1 MTENQKDGIV
11 NNRPQFLDVSDLQT
25 MFGVGRSK
33 ARLMM
38 DTLPSVRV
46 GSKDYVTH
54 IRTKRLYRR
63 TRRYPSQLAQTP
75 PIEFRPG
82 FLFLRQIARRKPGLS
97 VHDDGTDYP

>member
-46 GSKDYVTH
+46 GSKDYVTISALNGYIEEH
-54 IRTKRLYRR
+54 GGLQVSWPKRRR
-63 TRRYPSQLAQTP
+63 
-75 PIEFRPG
+75 
-82 FLFLRQIARRKPGLS
+82 
-97 VHDDGTDYP
+97 